1 MSTSRTPRNARH
13 SPASLASP
21 ASPGRTGPT
30 EQTEQTEQTGQAH
43 QTAGPAGRTVPSRAR
58 GGVRRRTSL
67 RLLVV
72 TSTAVL
78 GVLAAPPAL
87 AAGPAGSGSGGEAAD
102 GCLSSVPFVAGAD
115 GYDTFRVP
123 AVVTAPSGALLAFAE
138 GRVGGAGDSG
148 NIDVVLRRSTDGG
161 CTWGPLSVVASG
173 GGDTRGN
180 PSPVFDPATGRL
192 VLVTCFNSGEV
203 SEDEIMRGEVTPEQ
217 SRRVFVQTSDDEGR
231 SFSAPREIT
240 DVAKRP
246 EWRWYAT
253 GPGHA
258 IALTRGPHAGR
269 LLVPANH
276 STSPPPGSPDTGE
289 EDRYYGSHALYS
301 DDGGAT
307 WELGYVDTSYEGALN
322 ANESSVAELPDGR
335 LYFSVRDQNGT
346 DPGHRLGG
354 YSSDGGESLDGPL
367 TPQLGLERV
376 PVVQGSV
383 LRLPGRQGPLLFSG
397 PSEPDARRALT
408 VWRSDDDGGS
418 FRPEVT
424 VSAQPAA
431 YSDLVELD
439 RRTVGLLYETGL
451 EGPYET
457 VEFRRIDIGR
467 G

>member
-1 MSTSRTPRNARH
+1 MSRLARKP
-13 SPASLASP
+13 SPAPSP
-21 ASPGRTGPT
+21 P
-30 EQTEQTEQTGQAH
+30 
-43 QTAGPAGRTVPSRAR
+43 PARRVR
-58 GGVRRRTSL
+58 VRRRTGL
-67 RLLVV
+67 GLLVV
-72 TSTAVL
+72 TGTAVL
-78 GVLAAPPAL
+78 GVLAASPAL
-87 AAGPAGSGSGGEAAD
+87 AAGPAAGEAGQPPAD
-102 GCLSSVPFVAGAD
+102 CLSSVPFVAGSD

-123 AVVTAPSGALLAFAE
+123 AVVTAPSGTLLAFAE
-138 GRVGGAGDSG
+138 GRVAGAGDTG
-148 NIDVVLRRSTDGG
+148 DIDVVLRRSTDGG

-173 GGDTRGN
+173 DGDTRGN
-180 PSPVFDPATGRL
+180 PAPVFDPATGRL
-192 VLVTCFNSGEV
+192 VLVTCFNGGRVGE
-203 SEDEIMRGEVTPEQ
+203 EAIRRGEVAPEE
-217 SRRVFVQTSDDEGR
+217 SRRVFVQTSDDEGAT
-231 SFSAPREIT
+231 FSEPREIT
-240 DVAKRP
+240 DEAKRP
-246 EWRWYAT
+246 DWRWYAT

-276 STSPPPGSPDTGE
+276 SAAPPPGSPDTGA

-301 DDGGAT
+301 DDGGAS
-307 WELGYVDTSYEGALN
+307 WELGYVDDSYEGALN
-322 ANESSVAELPDGR
+322 SNESSVAELPDGR

-346 DPGHRLGG
+346 DPGARLGG

-367 TPQLGLERV
+367 APQVGLERV

-397 PSEPDARRALT
+397 PSEPNARRALT
-408 VWRSDDDGGS
+408 VWRSDDAGAS